1 MGRCSPVVLV
11 ALLVLAVVGCGMRN
25 DAFTSSRS
33 SSSGNPGS
41 PSVAATRAPTP
52 TEIAATPSDL
62 GTKLPSGFPVMPHA
76 EPARLPEDP
85 SVVGR
90 WTVPEVGSGPY
101 DWYLDAL
108 PAAGF
113 EVVGTYPSERA
124 ALIRFRDSSGR
135 TWQLLTELVD
145 GRTRISVQT
154 DRP

>member
-1 MGRCSPVVLV
+1 
-11 ALLVLAVVGCGMRN
+11 
-25 DAFTSSRS
+25 
-33 SSSGNPGS
+33 
-41 PSVAATRAPTP
+41 
-52 TEIAATPSDL
+52 
-62 GTKLPSGFPVMPHA
+62 MPHA